1 MNNLEKLATQDT
13 QYEEKHNTICFW
25 HQYTQTN
32 TNNVN
37 KNMVVLGLN
46 NIIKLQVDWHPV
58 FWGLSLQFIFALI
71 TLETRWGYDAFQ
83 WAGDRVAEFLRY
95 TDDSSSFVFGK
106 MFVYEFAFKVSA
118 NNTV

>member
-1 MNNLEKLATQDT
+1 
-13 QYEEKHNTICFW
+13 
-25 HQYTQTN
+25 
-32 TNNVN
+32 
-37 KNMVVLGLN
+37 
-46 NIIKLQVDWHPV
+46 
-58 FWGLSLQFIFALI
+58 LI